1 MITLEQ
7 AKVHLRID
15 GNHEDADIEERLAMA
30 SAIVGDYVA
39 LQGGDSV
46 FGPRVMDAAT
56 LLVLG
61 ELYANREAHAD
72 PISPTVR
79 ALLQRQRMP
88 GDA

>member
-15 GNHEDADIEERLAMA
+15 GNHEDADIEARLSMA
-30 SAIVGDYVA
+30 SAIVCDYVS
-39 LQGGDSV
+39 LQGGDAAN
-46 FGPRVMDAAT
+46 GPGVMDAAV

-79 ALLQRQRMP
+79 ALLQRQRLP
-88 GDA
+88 GYA